1 MTLLGSPDNTSLDL
15 HLILA
20 ASSRSRSP
28 CSRAHTCSLVSVFL
42 QKLYCVFLHTASSRI
57 SVFSL
62 LVLITHV
69 LCFLCLFLCF
79 SLSVFCFALSFVLS
93 QNQFNHFVFCISLFL
108 FLLFCPTSTTC
119 VHTHTHTKDTPKK
132 NIQKKRKETYIYVYI
147 Y

>member
-1 MTLLGSPDNTSLDL
+1 MHIYFKATALDTIFTLLNRINNKETKNTNQVNLLQVDRQVVVTLLGSPDSTSLDL
-15 HLILA
+15 RLILV

-69 LCFLCLFLCF
+69 LCFLCLFSVFHSLFSVLLSLFFCF
-79 SLSVFCFALSFVLS
+79 SLSVCS
-93 QNQFNHFVFCISLFL
+93 H
-108 FLLFCPTSTTC
+108 
-119 VHTHTHTKDTPKK
+119 
-132 NIQKKRKETYIYVYI
+132 
-147 Y
+147 